1 MSALSAPLLLLVD
14 ANPERRNMSA
24 RLLAEAGYRL
34 AEVADGIRAC
44 AMLETEPAIALVLFC
59 NGGEPDIDVASQQA
73 MRLALGKRFPAMPM
87 LMQAPPRTPQLAT
100 QLLQTVATALHP
112 CSPASGAPCE
122 SFAHMIGQAP
132 NFRATIAMATKAARS
147 NMPVLIDGES
157 GVGKEVLARAVHAAS
172 RRAMHPLVV
181 VNCGAIPA
189 NLVESVLFG
198 HEKGA
203 FTGAL
208 ASHIG
213 RFGEAD
219 GGTLF
224 LDEVG
229 ELPLE
234 AQVKL
239 LRALQTGQIE
249 PVGARGCV
257 MVDVRIIAA
266 TNRNLAADV
275 SAGRFRED
283 LFYRLNVVALTL
295 PPLRQRRSDIAL
307 LAHNCLAQLAQREPQ
322 AACTLTPAA
331 LALLEA
337 QEWPGNVRQL
347 QNALVRAAILCDGP
361 CLDVADF
368 AHLAHVPDSPAAGA
382 GTAAP
387 GAPAVPL
394 AGAGGYSLIDPQ
406 GHVRRLADIEADA
419 IRAALHH
426 YKGHMSEAA
435 RRLGI
440 GRSTLYRKLAELG
453 LAQNV

>member
-1 MSALSAPLLLLVD
+1 MSGSSAPLLLLVD
-14 ANPERRNMSA
+14 PNPERRDMSV
-24 RLLAEAGYRL
+24 RLLREAGYQL
-34 AEVADGIRAC
+34 MEVADGLRAC
-44 AMLETEPAIALVLFC
+44 ALLDTEPTIALVLFC
-59 NGGEPDIDVASQQA
+59 HAGEPDIHTHTTQNIRMALSQ
-73 MRLALGKRFPAMPM
+73 RFPTLPI
-87 LMQAPPRTPQLAT
+87 LWHAPPRSPQLAT
-100 QLLQTVATALHP
+100 QLLQTVASALHP
-112 CSPASGAPCE
+112 ATDAAGGAPE
-122 SFAHMIGQAP
+122 SFAHMIGEAS
-132 NFRATIAMATKAARS
+132 NFRTTLAMAAKAARS

-172 RRAMHPLVV
+172 QRAAHPLVV
-181 VNCGAIPA
+181 VNCGAIPS

-203 FTGAL
+203 FTGAM

-266 TNRNLAADV
+266 TNRNLSADV
-275 SAGRFRED
+275 AAGRFRED

-307 LAHNCLAQLAQREPQ
+307 LAQNFLQHLSAREPQ
-322 AACTLTPAA
+322 TACSISREA

-337 QEWPGNVRQL
+337 QHWPGNVRQL
-347 QNALVRAAILCDGP
+347 QNALMRAAVLCDGP
-361 CLDVADF
+361 CLDVGDF
-368 AHLAHVPDSPAAGA
+368 AHLQQQSAPDPIPEESSRPASPQ
-382 GTAAP
+382 
-387 GAPAVPL
+387 
-394 AGAGGYSLIDPQ
+394 GYSLIDRQ
-406 GHVRRLADIEADA
+406 GHVRRLAEIEADA
-419 IRAALHH
+419 IRAALHQ

-453 LAQNV
+453 LTQNA